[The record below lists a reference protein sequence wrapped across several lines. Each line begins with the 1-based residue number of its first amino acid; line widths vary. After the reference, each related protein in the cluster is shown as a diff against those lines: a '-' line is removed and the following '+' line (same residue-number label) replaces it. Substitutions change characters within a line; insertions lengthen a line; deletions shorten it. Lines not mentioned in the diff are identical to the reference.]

1 MSAHVLLIGTDP
13 DYVTLVRHRLDP
25 VQSGAVELRH
35 VKTGAVGLRAVSDA
49 TLLALVDV
57 SLSDDSGLVTVDR
70 LRAQHPDL
78 PVLLLTSADQ
88 RSVSSEAFGRGAT
101 DVLIRGRSDLARIEE
116 WLRQARDGDDDAAVP
131 TPDDD
136 TTLVGE
142 SAAMTRV
149 FRMIEKA
156 QQGRLSVAILGE
168 SGTGKELVARTL
180 HEQSDRAAGPF
191 VAVNCAA
198 IPPDLAESTFF
209 GHEKGAFT
217 GATEQQP
224 GHFEQADGG
233 TLFLDEIGELDLDL
247 QSKLLRVLET
257 EEVQRVGS
265 STPIPVDARILCATN
280 ADPQAMIE
288 AGTFRED
295 LYYRLFQFP
304 IRLPP
309 LRERGH
315 DVILLARQF
324 LSREARTAPD
334 APRSFSREA
343 RRQMLQY
350 DWPGNVRELKT
361 QVQRA
366 VLLADGPEITPAAL
380 FPETEP
386 LPSTHTGDGSP
397 QPLDD
402 APGPASTFDVPEAP
416 SPADDEPSSAP
427 SPDPAPSSPETAS
440 PTEAAPRPSEVT
452 SVEDIVPLDQLKV
465 TAARRAVEVCD
476 GNVAR
481 AAEALEVAR
490 STVYRLLDEG

>member
-1 MSAHVLLIGTDP
+1 MSAHVLLIGTAP
-13 DYVTLVRHRLDP
+13 DYVTLVRHRLDA
-25 VQSGAVELRH
+25 VRSGTVELKH
-35 VKTGAVGLRAVSDA
+35 VKTGAVGLRAVDDA
-49 TLLALVDV
+49 TLLVIVDLT
-57 SLSDDSGLVTVDR
+57 LSDDSGLATVDR

-78 PVLLLTSADQ
+78 PVLLLTAADQ
-88 RSVSSEAFGRGAT
+88 RSVSAEAFGRGAT
-101 DVLIRGRSDLARIEE
+101 DVLVRGQSDLARIEE
-116 WLRQARDGDDDAAVP
+116 WLRQVRDGDDAAVP
-131 TPDDD
+131 TPGDA

-142 SAAMTRV
+142 SAPMARV
-149 FRMIEKA
+149 FRLMEKA
-156 QQGRLSVAILGE
+156 QEGRLSVAILGE

-217 GATEQQP
+217 GATEQQQ

-265 STPIPVDARILCATN
+265 SMPIPVDVRILCATN
-280 ADPQAMIE
+280 ADPQALIE

-324 LSREARTAPD
+324 LSREARTTST

-343 RRQMLQY
+343 REHMLRY

-366 VLLADGPEITPAAL
+366 VLLADGPEITPEDL
-380 FPETEP
+380 FPKSDP
-386 LPSTHTGDGSP
+386 LQSIHTGDGSP
-397 QPLDD
+397 QPPDEE
-402 APGPASTFDVPEAP
+402 PAATSTFNGPEASP
-416 SPADDEPSSAP
+416 PTSNESSPAATSS
-427 SPDPAPSSPETAS
+427 SETA
-440 PTEAAPRPSEVT
+440 PLPSKIT
-452 SVEDIVPLDQLKV
+452 SVDDIVPLDRLKV
-465 TAARRAVEVCD
+465 RAARRAVEVCN
-476 GNVAR
+476 GNVAQ

-490 STVYRLLDEG
+490 STVYRLLDEN

>member
-1 MSAHVLLIGTDP
+1 MSAHVLLIGTDS
-13 DYVTLVRHRLDP
+13 DYATLVRHRLAP
-25 VQSGAVELRH
+25 VQSGTVDLKH
-35 VKTGAVGLRAVSDA
+35 VQTGAVGLRAVDDA
-49 TLLALVDV
+49 TLLVIVYL
-57 SLSDDSGLVTVDR
+57 SLSDDSGLTTVDR

-78 PVLLLTSADQ
+78 PVLLLTGADQ

-116 WLRQARDGDDDAAVP
+116 WVQQIRNGDDATVP
-131 TPDDD
+131 TPSDD

-142 SAAMTRV
+142 SAAMARV
-149 FRMIEKA
+149 FRLIEKA

-168 SGTGKELVARTL
+168 SGTGKELVARAL
-180 HEQSDRAAGPF
+180 HEQSDRATGPF

-217 GATEQQP
+217 GADEQQQ

-233 TLFLDEIGELDLDL
+233 TLFLDEIGELDLNL

-265 STPIPVDARILCATN
+265 STPVSIDARILCATN

-315 DVILLARQF
+315 DVIRLARRF
-324 LSREARTAPD
+324 LSREAHAGDD

-343 RRQMLQY
+343 RRCMLQY
-350 DWPGNVRELKT
+350 DWPGNVRELET

-366 VLLADGPEITPAAL
+366 VLLADGSEITPEDL
-380 FPETEP
+380 LPEADLRQPTR
-386 LPSTHTGDGSP
+386 TGDASP

-402 APGPASTFDVPEAP
+402 APTPTFDVPATA
-416 SPADDEPSSAP
+416 SPADDGASAPPSSEPSSA
-427 SPDPAPSSPETAS
+427 SAS
-440 PTEAAPRPSEVT
+440 PSKAVPLSSEIR
-452 SVEDIVPLDQLKV
+452 SVEDIVPLDRLKV
-465 TAARRAVEVCD
+465 QAAQRAVEVCN
-476 GNVAR
+476 GNVAQ
-481 AAEALEVAR
+481 AAEALDVAR